1 MLTSK
6 EHTDGNIYHA
16 RYLLNEEG
24 TDYSEESEFILDE
37 TGALIPITACLCHAY
52 EPGECC
58 CATTSWEDYR
68 YDDDDDDYEGDC
80 YD

>member
-16 RYLLNEEG
+16 QYRLNEEG
-24 TDYSEESEFILDE
+24 ADYSEESEFILDE
-37 TGALIPITACLCHAY
+37 NGDLIPITACLCHAH

-68 YDDDDDDYEGDC
+68 YDDYEDDYD
-80 YD
+80 D

>member
-6 EHTDGNIYHA
+6 QHTDGNIYHA
-16 RYLLNEEG
+16 QYKIG
-24 TDYSEESEFILDE
+24 TNYSEEESEFILDE
-37 TGALIPITACLCHAY
+37 NGALIPITACLCNAY

-68 YDDDDDDYEGDC
+68 YDDDDDYEGDC
-80 YD
+80 DD